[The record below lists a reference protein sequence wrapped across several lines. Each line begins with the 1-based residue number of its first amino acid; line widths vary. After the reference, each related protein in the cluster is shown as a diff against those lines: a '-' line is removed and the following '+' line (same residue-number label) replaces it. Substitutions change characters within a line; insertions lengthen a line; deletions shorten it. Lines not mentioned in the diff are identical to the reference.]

1 MEPTGS
7 SSKTNKQENFRC
19 LTKGELS
26 FPLLTLREQME
37 KKKFIFS
44 VPSEPSIVVST
55 RCQANV
61 PQISD
66 RAPQDEKLTLSP
78 VAFKKLSRLNY
89 QLVNTADA
97 CCIEMRNVFLL
108 FIYFRQKYF
117 V

>member
-7 SSKTNKQENFRC
+7 ASGKQQQQQLRC
-19 LTKGELS
+19 LTEGELS
-26 FPLLTLREQME
+26 FPLLILRKQME
-37 KKKFIFS
+37 KKKLIFS

-61 PQISD
+61 LQISH

-97 CCIEMRNVFLL
+97 CRIEMRNIFFLFHL
-108 FIYFRQKYF
+108 F
-117 V
+117 